1 MPADAGPTFR
11 PGSHRLRFA
20 LLGSGSRG
28 NALVVSCGHTHV
40 LIDCGF
46 SIRETERR
54 LARLGLEAAVLTA
67 IVLTHEH
74 NDHVSGA
81 PALARR
87 HGIPLWLTRGT
98 AEALGG
104 AVLNNGLAVRHFS
117 GDEHFAIE
125 DLELAPYTVP
135 HDAREPCQF
144 VFSNGDRR
152 LGLLTDAGH
161 VTDHIRARLGD
172 CDALVLECN
181 HDHDLLADSDY
192 PPSLKARIAGP
203 HGHLDND
210 AAAALL
216 AGLDGRRLQHL
227 VAAHLSEKTNTPW
240 LARSALGSAL
250 GGAAERVEVAS
261 QDGGLGW
268 RELV

>member
-1 MPADAGPTFR
+1 MAAAADSAAPRRQNG
-11 PGSHRLRFA
+11 RLRFA
-20 LLGSGSRG
+20 VLGSGSRG
-28 NALVVSCGHTHV
+28 NGLLVACGQTTV

-46 SIRETERR
+46 TLKESERR
-54 LARLGLEAAVLTA
+54 LARLGVEPQSLAA

-74 NDHVSGA
+74 SDHASGA
-81 PALARR
+81 GLLARR
-87 HGIPLWLTRGT
+87 YALPLWLTAGT
-98 AEALGG
+98 RQALANTPLGQPQ
-104 AVLNNGLAVRHFS
+104 LFS
-117 GDEHFAIE
+117 SRERFSIG
-125 DLELAPYTVP
+125 DLECVPYAVP
-135 HDAREPCQF
+135 HDCREPCQF

-161 VTDHIRARLGD
+161 VTTQITEQLQG
-172 CDALVLECN
+172 CDGLILECN
-181 HDHDLLADSDY
+181 HDPEMLAEGPY
-192 PPSLKARIAGP
+192 PPSVRARIAGP

-216 AGLDGRRLQHL
+216 ASLDGQRLQH
-227 VAAHLSEKTNTPW
+227 VIAAHLSEKTNTPW

-250 GGAAERVEVAS
+250 GGACERVEVAS